1 MTETHPPRTAPGPA
15 AAARRAWTEFR
26 QATAA
31 ARFFVATCTVAAV
44 VLPVA
49 LRGVGSEAA
58 RSPGVTA
65 LVLVLVSALNV
76 ELGRVLAGGLSRSQQ
91 PHKALSAW
99 AFACA
104 LLLPT
109 PLLLVVVPVTYAHT
123 RWRGLRVPLW
133 KWIGSACFVVLA
145 GLAAAVVR
153 HALLPGR
160 PNWMLGDGGRGLAVM
175 VLAGA
180 AFLLVEALLFA
191 GPAWLNHA
199 EDEMWLRRTLRSR
212 SYYGTESAVLLIGGL
227 LSAVWT
233 GGPWYVLLFLPI
245 YALAQRA
252 ALHEPLRER
261 ADTADELASKNDQ
274 LEQANQFK
282 ADLMGMLGHE
292 IGNPLTAITGY
303 SQLAAE
309 ALDGA
314 QDDAAGSVDVA
325 AARAS
330 LAVVE
335 RSAAQIKTVLHEVLS
350 MVSSEGATLTA
361 RQEPCPVED
370 HCRDAAAAQPHERR
384 PVVEC
389 EPGLAALV
397 QPGHLDQILVNLL
410 SNAEKYAGG
419 ATRITARSTGSGD
432 VQLAVRDEG
441 PGIPAAFRGQL
452 FQRFSRHAGTAGH
465 VAGTGL
471 GLFISRELARAN
483 GGDLEHRDGRPRGSV
498 FVVTLPAVRA
508 SDVPA

>member
-1 MTETHPPRTAPGPA
+1 MTETHPPPPAPSPA
-15 AAARRAWTEFR
+15 AAARRAWAEFG

-31 ARFFVATCTVAAV
+31 ARIFVVTCTVAAV

-49 LRGVGSEAA
+49 LRPLGSDAA
-58 RSPGVTA
+58 RSPGITA
-65 LVLVLVSALNV
+65 LVLVLVSTLNV

-99 AFACA
+99 GFACA

-109 PLLLVVVPVTYAHT
+109 PWLLVVVPVTYAHT

-133 KWIGSACFVVLA
+133 KWIGSACIVVLA
-145 GLAAAVVR
+145 GLAAALVT

-160 PNWMLGDGGRGLAVM
+160 PNWMLGDGGHGLLVM
-175 VLAGA
+175 ALAGV

-199 EDEMWLRRTLRSR
+199 EDELWLRRTLASR

-261 ADTADELASKNDQ
+261 AATADVLASKNDE
-274 LEQANQFK
+274 LEPSNRFK

-309 ALDGA
+309 ALDGE
-314 QDDAAGSVDVA
+314 QAGDPVDVA

-330 LAVVE
+330 LVVVE
-335 RSAAQIKTVLHEVLS
+335 RSAAQIKAVLHQVLS
-350 MVSSEGATLTA
+350 MVSSEGGALIA
-361 RQEPCPVED
+361 RRECCPVEE
-370 HCRDAAAAQPHERR
+370 HCRDAAAAQPHDRR
-384 PVVEC
+384 PEVEC

-397 QPGHLDQILVNLL
+397 QPGHLDQILANLL
-410 SNAEKYAGG
+410 SNADKYAGG
-419 ATRITARSTGSGD
+419 ATGITATSTGAGE
-432 VQLAVRDEG
+432 VEVAVRDDG

-498 FVVTLPAVRA
+498 FVVTLPAA
-508 SDVPA
+508 GAADVPA